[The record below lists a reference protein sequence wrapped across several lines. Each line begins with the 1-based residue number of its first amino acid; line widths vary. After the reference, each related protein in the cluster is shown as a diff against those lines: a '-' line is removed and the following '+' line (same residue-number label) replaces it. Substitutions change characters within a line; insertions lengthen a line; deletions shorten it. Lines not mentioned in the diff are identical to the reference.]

1 MAVSYYEKKI
11 IQRTMGVIDT
21 LDLNLNFISSGTK
34 DGKRAVC
41 AVMDP
46 RTKED
51 EITELITGL
60 RKCFRKAEV
69 VKGAGAHKEYAKEI
83 NYPTVYI
90 MIKDHNR

>member
-11 IQRTMGVIDT
+11 IQRTIGMIDV
-21 LDLNLNFISSGTK
+21 LKLKLYYISTGTK
-34 DGKRAVC
+34 DGRRAVC

-46 RTKED
+46 QTKEE
-51 EITELITGL
+51 EITELISNL

-69 VKGAGAHKEYAKEI
+69 IKGAGAHKTYAQEI

-90 MIKDHNR
+90 LINGAN